1 MTPQGDVHVSGSTL
15 HGKLGIPGIE
25 KKSLSKFHVMTQL
38 EGLKVVQIACS
49 DYMTLILVKLE
60 NNQGQRVF
68 QIGGPNMKD
77 KANLP
82 ADLNE
87 CAEVPGL
94 EDRDIVQISCGDYH
108 AAAIDSDGNLW
119 TWGGGKSSQF
129 NKG

>member
-1 MTPQGDVHVSGSTL
+1 
-15 HGKLGIPGIE
+15 
-25 KKSLSKFHVMTQL
+25 
-38 EGLKVVQIACS
+38 
-49 DYMTLILVKLE
+49 
-60 NNQGQRVF
+60 
-68 QIGGPNMKD
+68 MKD

-87 CAEVPGL
+87 LAEVPGL
-94 EDRDIVQISCGDYH
+94 EDRNIVQISCGDYH